1 MKFEWDESKNQKN
14 IKKHGVSFEQA
25 CAIFENFTLDF
36 IDERSGYGEI
46 REISIG
52 RIKNTNI
59 IVVVYTDR
67 GGLCRIISARPALKR
82 EKKLYDTEIQKTFD
96 A

>member
-25 CAIFENFTLDF
+25 SAIFESFTLDY
-36 IDERSGYGEI
+36 IDDHNDYGEV

-52 RIKNTNI
+52 RINQVTYLAI
-59 IVVVYTDR
+59 IHTDR
-67 GGLCRIISARPALKR
+67 NGICRIISARQAS
-82 EKKLYDTEIQKTFD
+82 KKERKHYEEELQKTFD
-96 A
+96 S